1 MSRISTSFMSEVL
14 KRPVSI
20 ELVVPADHMVMPNG
34 ELPQKN
40 RPYRTLYYLEGMC
53 GDHRGPLDHTDLQ
66 LLAEDYNLAIVSIGG
81 ENKWYS
87 ASPFT
92 DDDFISLV
100 AVDIVNFT
108 RRVFNL
114 SDKREDTFLGGFS
127 MGGHGAFV
135 IGLRHPELF
144 SRLVSLDASLQK
156 YGIETSTDSTDHWD
170 LTRKHQYLNM
180 FGISDPSEWAG
191 SEHDYEFLAKRLA
204 ETNKELMPRIY
215 MSCGRQDGLYGLNT
229 AYRDMLRGLGY
240 DVEWFEFD
248 GAHSYYSMCQ
258 GIAEAV
264 KWLPLEDEFAG
275 NDPYYGPTANL
286 GFDNFNGWRVFCNM
300 EAEAK

>member
-92 DDDFISLV
+92 DDDFISILGLFGCAIYLNGLFSITEISTRSAILCV
-100 AVDIVNFT
+100 VFAIAEESVMRNLTWVFD
-108 RRVFNL
+108 RRV
-114 SDKREDTFLGGFS
+114 
-127 MGGHGAFV
+127 
-135 IGLRHPELF
+135 EL
-144 SRLVSLDASLQK
+144 
-156 YGIETSTDSTDHWD
+156 I
-170 LTRKHQYLNM
+170 
-180 FGISDPSEWAG
+180 
-191 SEHDYEFLAKRLA
+191 
-204 ETNKELMPRIY
+204 
-215 MSCGRQDGLYGLNT
+215 DGLK
-229 AYRDMLRGLGY
+229 RWLRG
-240 DVEWFEFD
+240 
-248 GAHSYYSMCQ
+248 
-258 GIAEAV
+258 
-264 KWLPLEDEFAG
+264 
-275 NDPYYGPTANL
+275 
-286 GFDNFNGWRVFCNM
+286 
-300 EAEAK
+300 